1 MVERARAGSGTT
13 CKRAVEIARTTVA
26 ASESVETASETHR
39 GHRLARRP
47 ATVRLVDRR
56 RLRLRRRPSL
66 RKDSLTSAR
75 RPCRR
80 RLRWIAVIAGAAARR
95 VTTIT
100 TIVAIE
106 GGLDL
111 VEIYTKIDTKI
122 DTTDEV
128 AVGLVRARARVRAR
142 ATDTRGSEDVTT
154 LGLGPD
160 RDPRAE
166 ISAIAEVIVDF
177 TCKTLF
183 THINR
188 FSVRPFAP
196 TPHS

>member
-1 MVERARAGSGTT
+1 MVLVERARAGSATT

-106 GGLDL
+106 VGLDL
-111 VEIYTKIDTKI
+111 VEIDTKI

-128 AVGLVRARARVRAR
+128 EVGLVRARARVPAR

-166 ISAIAEVIVDF
+166 ISAIAEIIVDF

>member
-1 MVERARAGSGTT
+1 MVERARAGSATT

-106 GGLDL
+106 VGLDL
-111 VEIYTKIDTKI
+111 VEIDTKI

-128 AVGLVRARARVRAR
+128 EVGLVRARARVPAR

-160 RDPRAE
+160 RDLRAE
-166 ISAIAEVIVDF
+166 ISAIAEIIVDF
-177 TCKTLF
+177 TCKTPF

-188 FSVRPFAP
+188 FSVCPFAP